1 MIKIYTITNC
11 SFCAE
16 LKELLKTENIEFIDV
31 NVDLDENEAEYN
43 EINRISQSDDV
54 PIIKVG
60 KQLLVP
66 NISFQSIKEGV
77 YLIIKLLSESDTPSK

>member
-31 NVDLDENEAEYN
+31 NVDLYENEAEYN

-77 YLIIKLLSESDTPSK
+77 ELVKKFLA

>member
-66 NISFQSIKEGV
+66 NVSVQSIKESV
-77 YLIIKLLSESDTPSK
+77 ELVKKFLA

>member
-77 YLIIKLLSESDTPSK
+77 ELVKKFLA

>member
-66 NISFQSIKEGV
+66 NISFKSIKEGV
-77 YLIIKLLSESDTPSK
+77 ELVKKFLA